1 VWEWQQQISGGVLA
15 DPSSSSLSSI
25 SSEDAVVY
33 VAAASA
39 DASGT
44 EALAAHVDPEGA
56 PRRAG
61 DGGSEDGGEL
71 AALRMEAQS
80 RPLRRRGRGRGG
92 ALRRERGMVS
102 RGRQC
107 LS

>member
-1 VWEWQQQISGGVLA
+1 
-15 DPSSSSLSSI
+15 
-25 SSEDAVVY
+25 VVY